1 VIDLHIHSTFS
12 DGSLTP
18 EELVELA
25 AKTGLK
31 ALALTDHDGMMGID
45 RFMAACQ
52 VHGIRG
58 IPGVE
63 ISIEHSGGTLHMLGY
78 YIDHHNTRILE
89 ALARLRRGREERNQ
103 YILERLN
110 SLGMPLV
117 WEEVACLAKE
127 DVVGRPHFAQAI
139 IAKGY
144 VKTKQDAFDK
154 YLGKGKPAYVERDR
168 FTVDESLELIRGAGG
183 VPVLAHPHTLN
194 MGNRRLREFLAEL
207 GTKGLQGI
215 EAYYSEHSREQ
226 QRFCLHM
233 ARELNWVVTGGSDF
247 HGAMN
252 PHLHL
257 GVGFGALDV
266 PDELVDLLHERSVQI
281 KAQLSHASH

>member
-1 VIDLHIHSTFS
+1 MIDLHVHSTFS

-25 AKTGLK
+25 VKSGLT
-31 ALALTDHDGMMGID
+31 AMALTDHDGVMGID

-52 VHGIRG
+52 QQGLRG

-63 ISIEHSGGTLHMLGY
+63 ISIEMSGGTMHLLGY
-78 YIDHHNTRILE
+78 FMDHHHPQFLA
-89 ALARLRRGREERNQ
+89 ALIRLRRGREERNQ
-103 YILERLN
+103 FILERLN
-110 SLGMPLV
+110 SLGLSLT
-117 WEEVACLAKE
+117 WEEVASLAKE

-144 VKTKQDAFDK
+144 VKNKDDAFGK

-168 FTVDESLELIRGAGG
+168 FTVEEGVELIRQAGG
-183 VPVLAHPHTLN
+183 VPVLAHPYTLN
-194 MGNRRLREFLAEL
+194 MGNRRLRAFLAEL
-207 GTKGLQGI
+207 NEKGVQGI
-215 EAYYSEHSREQ
+215 ETYYSEHSREQ
-226 QRFCLHM
+226 LRFCLHM

-252 PHLHL
+252 PHVHL
-257 GVGFGALDV
+257 GIGFGSLDI
-266 PDELVDLLHERSVQI
+266 PIELVDLLHARCPQ
-281 KAQLSHASH
+281 H